1 MKVKNSELAGYSVA
15 IIYTLRGKD
24 DALLTHQH
32 GFISNISAVTIRTS
46 SGIIIKENYLYTY
59 DKRYRAL
66 IYPKNLFDFM
76 TFLLLFV
83 IVSGIFLVIMLAF
96 LYNPTKNDESNTT
109 ALIGGTLV
117 NSKADLHVFWIL
129 LKPNISHTIRLV
141 LTTKY
146 LLLLT
151 TVLFLVIFFGV
162 PLGIVRFVQQAQSNR
177 NSRLDTQHLSQLQ
190 VSTFKKGDPYETC
203 AICLDDF
210 KNKEKLRILP
220 CLHGYHVKCIDPWL
234 TKNKRV
240 CPICKQRVVVLGES
254 SRNDI
259 DSDGESRRETTP
271 LLQNA
276 NIPTSFAS
284 YQSVSDN
291 AAVSSS
297 YSQNRNTLGEFN
309 S

>member
-1 MKVKNSELAGYSVA
+1 M
-15 IIYTLRGKD
+15 IYFLNVNLRWF
-24 DALLTHQH
+24 Q
-32 GFISNISAVTIRTS
+32 
-46 SGIIIKENYLYTY
+46 
-59 DKRYRAL
+59 
-66 IYPKNLFDFM
+66 
-76 TFLLLFV
+76 
-83 IVSGIFLVIMLAF
+83 
-96 LYNPTKNDESNTT
+96 
-109 ALIGGTLV
+109 
-117 NSKADLHVFWIL
+117 
-129 LKPNISHTIRLV
+129 
-141 LTTKY
+141 
-146 LLLLT
+146 
-151 TVLFLVIFFGV
+151 
-162 PLGIVRFVQQAQSNR
+162 IVRFVQQAQSNR
-177 NSRLDTQHLSQLQ
+177 SSRLDTQHLSQLQ